1 MYQEIQYRLY
11 INKSQIKQFR
21 YHNGSLDITMAVSQQ
36 QQENVSGW

>member
-21 YHNGSLDITMAVSQQ
+21 YHNGSFTFK